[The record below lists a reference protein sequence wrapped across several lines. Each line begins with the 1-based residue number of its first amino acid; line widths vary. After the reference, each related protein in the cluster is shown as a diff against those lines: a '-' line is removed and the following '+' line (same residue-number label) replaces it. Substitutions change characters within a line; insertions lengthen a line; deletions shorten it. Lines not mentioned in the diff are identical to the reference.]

1 MVYNSENN
9 EYQNHRMNLLQDITK
24 ELESE
29 KYRILDS
36 SNQSLFEEK
45 TQLEYLKKTLQ
56 ENDLRK
62 FICFIS
68 DFNDYNIFRR
78 KRHSELI
85 VSDEEFHSMFNSK
98 PVYINQHQLQEYS
111 GLTLQQQSNAR
122 RLDKNSSNYLPHY
135 KINSKTILYKL
146 IDIEQWLEEKG
157 LGTSDYIL
165 EM

>member
-1 MVYNSENN
+1 MAITSKNDKYK
-9 EYQNHRMNLLQDITK
+9 NHRTNLLQDITK

-29 KYRILDS
+29 KYRIIDT
-36 SNQSLFEEK
+36 SNQSIFEEK
-45 TQLEYLKKTLQ
+45 IQLEYLKKTLK

-78 KRHSELI
+78 QRHSELI
-85 VSDEEFHSMFNSK
+85 VSDEEFHSMYNSK
-98 PVYINQHQLQEYS
+98 PVYINQHQLMEYS

-122 RLDKNSSNYLPHY
+122 RLDKNNPNYLPHY

-146 IDIEQWLEEKG
+146 IDIEQWIEEKG
-157 LGTSDYIL
+157 LGSSDYIL